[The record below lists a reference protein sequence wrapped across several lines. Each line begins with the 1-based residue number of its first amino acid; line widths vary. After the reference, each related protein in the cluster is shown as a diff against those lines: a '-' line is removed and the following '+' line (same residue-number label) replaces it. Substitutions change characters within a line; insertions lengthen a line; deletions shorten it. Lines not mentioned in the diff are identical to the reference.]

1 MLSKRYLW
9 IGFVIMVLAQLWVP
23 SQMIMTSERTIEQGE
38 VFKFKTVPVDPVD
51 PFRGKYIRLRYEVE
65 SKRYQLPAGVT
76 VELHQEVYAILDH
89 KDGYASIIDIQLSL
103 PHDHQAYM
111 PVTVQRRA
119 SNFVYIDVPIDK
131 YFMEESLA
139 QPAED
144 AVRALRTDTTAAVYG
159 MVSVLAGHAVL
170 QDVYINEETI
180 AAYVRRQQANE
191 Q

>member
-1 MLSKRYLW
+1 
-9 IGFVIMVLAQLWVP
+9 
-23 SQMIMTSERTIEQGE
+23 
-38 VFKFKTVPVDPVD
+38 
-51 PFRGKYIRLRYEVE
+51 
-65 SKRYQLPAGVT
+65 
-76 VELHQEVYAILDH
+76 
-89 KDGYASIIDIQLSL
+89 
-103 PHDHQAYM
+103 
-111 PVTVQRRA
+111 
-119 SNFVYIDVPIDK
+119 
-131 YFMEESLA
+131 MEESLA